1 MKAGHDLQMRNKQVC
16 AADRAETCHPES
28 LPNSSAVLAVTVL
41 ADIADVVAVIR
52 MAAVLE
58 ESFDVSTTVDLPRES
73 AMHIEPSNK
82 VSAASLNKLLRSI
95 EAKLRTQAIS
105 LTPIF
110 TLEAAVTAASFLA
123 AGTIS
128 VRIRR
133 TESGSETRTLTR

>member
-41 ADIADVVAVIR
+41 ADIADVLAVIR
-52 MAAVLE
+52 TAALLGK
-58 ESFDVSTTVDLPRES
+58 SCNISTAVDLPGES

-95 EAKLRTQAIS
+95 EAKLHTQAIS

-133 TESGSETRTLTR
+133 AELGSETGTLTR